1 MQHCWVS
8 WTSVSYWFTKASRHE
23 RPFVWCFYRLYDQ
36 TNFFLFHTDL
46 PVYQKFPKSF
56 SLRKKN
62 IVIIP
67 AILNL
72 AQEQP
77 QWRNLIQ
84 MSSFLGEERS
94 FIKNETLRDFVGKGN
109 VRKTTFYPYNTLIIR
124 LAPIKVKKRD
134 CLAVPHELVLGFS
147 VMLLPSWILVSAC

>member
-1 MQHCWVS
+1 
-8 WTSVSYWFTKASRHE
+8 
-23 RPFVWCFYRLYDQ
+23 
-36 TNFFLFHTDL
+36 
-46 PVYQKFPKSF
+46 
-56 SLRKKN
+56 
-62 IVIIP
+62 
-67 AILNL
+67 
-72 AQEQP
+72 
-77 QWRNLIQ
+77 

-94 FIKNETLRDFVGKGN
+94 YIKNETLRDFVGKGN